1 VDQPRTDEDEMS
13 GESALMAACI
23 LLSIAVAVCCLA
35 LFFLRRLDAHFLRLV
50 ELTKG
55 NSEENDGIAE
65 GTLLPLLMV
74 SHFAPTSVQNITISE
89 RQFPFRVRA
98 DLQRAIDRL
107 FSAETQISHFSG
119 MRNEFSHEGVGLSD
133 LRRAGQ

>member
-1 VDQPRTDEDEMS
+1 MS
-13 GESALMAACI
+13 DESALMVACI
-23 LLSIAVAVCCLA
+23 LLGITVAVCGLA
-35 LFFLRRLDAHFLRLV
+35 LFLVRRLDSHFLRLV
-50 ELTKG
+50 ELIKG

-65 GTLLPLLMV
+65 GTLLPLLMA
-74 SHFAPTSVQNITISE
+74 SHFAQTSVQNITTSE
-89 RQFPFRVRA
+89 RPFPFRVPP

-133 LRRAGQ
+133 L